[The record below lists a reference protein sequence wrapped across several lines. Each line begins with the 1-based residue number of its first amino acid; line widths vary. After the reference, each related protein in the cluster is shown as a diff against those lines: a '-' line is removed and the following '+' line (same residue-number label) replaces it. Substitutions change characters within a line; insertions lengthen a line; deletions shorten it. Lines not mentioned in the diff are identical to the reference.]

1 MRLFL
6 NKIKYYYIIRELKQF
21 SLINNNIMKN
31 LDVNLVRELNKNVIN
46 QLYNDFEN
54 GNISYFTD
62 DENFHHFLKVSL
74 LNEMFVFKNICKY
87 SVVNEINYTNYIYE
101 YPVDD
106 IGLKITYFLSIF
118 YNYYE
123 ENRIF

>member
-1 MRLFL
+1 
-6 NKIKYYYIIRELKQF
+6 
-21 SLINNNIMKN
+21 MKN
-31 LDVNLVRELNKNVIN
+31 LNEKLVRELNENVMN

-54 GNISYFTD
+54 GSNECFTD

-87 SVVNEINYTNYIYE
+87 SIVNENNYSDFIYE

-106 IGLKITYFLSIF
+106 IELKVFDFLSIF
-118 YNYYE
+118 YHKYE
-123 ENRIF
+123 VINLK